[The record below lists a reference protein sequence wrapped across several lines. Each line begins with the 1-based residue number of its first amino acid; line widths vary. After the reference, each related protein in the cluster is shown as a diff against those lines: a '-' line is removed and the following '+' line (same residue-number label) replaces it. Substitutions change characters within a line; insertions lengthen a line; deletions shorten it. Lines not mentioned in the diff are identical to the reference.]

1 MIPRKH
7 AACLALLF
15 IAFAGGETLSAALSP
30 AKTPHSV
37 KPATTREPLKRSSA
51 IDDSLALPSAKDL
64 TLRSDGVHKADA
76 LAHFV
81 QGVDYE
87 ENGEMDKALEAY
99 RQVLNVDPGEV
110 ELAVRVAALLVR
122 EDEYPDAI
130 DVLKDAVKARPNA
143 PEPYLSLSFIYAKYL
158 RKIDQAIAFANKAIA
173 LDPQSI
179 EGYQRLFEIEI
190 ASADEKRALAT
201 LDRAAKIP
209 AASPSFWIRLG
220 RLYSSIFL
228 KPDAHPSPEQTARLN
243 EIYKTAAMKGQDDTA
258 VLKEAGDYFAST
270 EQIKD
275 ALPLYLRV
283 LELKPD
289 DANVREKLA
298 TAFVLTNQ
306 RSRAIET
313 LDTIIKEHPEKYQPY
328 ELLAQLHDDEAR
340 SLARANQLETANAEF
355 KKAAANYEQSL
366 LINPNH
372 PTTYLRLAE
381 LFLAPLKQGDRAVAL
396 LKEARRRYPDAP
408 EFAYYLA
415 IALRES
421 NNPKEA
427 VITFEEA
434 LNEAQN
440 TNAELLTARFYLDYG
455 AAAEQAGLYDKAA
468 ELFRKAIAMDP
479 ANAAE
484 PYNYLGYMWAE
495 QNIHLE
501 EAEDAIKR
509 ALQLDP
515 GNGAYLDSMAW
526 VEYRQ
531 GKFEQALENLKRA
544 VQNLPREDPVVFDHL
559 GDTYSKLNRM
569 SQAIE
574 AWQKAHTLDPSNKAL
589 AAKID
594 SHKTKVS
601 KTQPVGAKP

>member
-1 MIPRKH
+1 MIPRRH
-7 AACLALLF
+7 SACLALLL
-15 IAFAGGETLSAALSP
+15 IAFAGVQTTSAALSP
-30 AKTPHSV
+30 SKALRSGKVT
-37 KPATTREPLKRSSA
+37 TTRETLKRSGA
-51 IDDSLALPSAKDL
+51 MDDSLALPLAKDL

-110 ELAVRVAALLVR
+110 ELAIRVAALLVR

-179 EGYQRLFEIEI
+179 DGYERLFEIEI
-190 ASADEKRALAT
+190 ASGDEKRALAA
-201 LDRAAKIP
+201 LDRAAKVP
-209 AASPSFWIRLG
+209 SATPSFWIRLG

-270 EQIKD
+270 EQIKE

-306 RSRAIET
+306 RSRAVET

-340 SLARANQLETANAEF
+340 SLARTNQLEAANAEF

-396 LKEARRRYPDAP
+396 LKEARRLYPDAP

-421 NNPKEA
+421 NKAKEA
-427 VITFEEA
+427 IITFEEA

-495 QNIHLE
+495 QNTHLE

-526 VEYRQ
+526 VQYRQ
-531 GKFEQALENLKRA
+531 GKFEQALENVNRA
-544 VQNLPREDPVVFDHL
+544 VQNLAREDPVVFDHL
-559 GDTYSKLNRM
+559 GDIYLKLNRTP
-569 SQAIE
+569 QAIE
-574 AWQKAHTLDPSNKAL
+574 AWQKARTLDPSNKEV

-594 SHKTKVS
+594 KHKTRVS
-601 KTQPVGAKP
+601 KTEPVGAKP

>member
-7 AACLALLF
+7 VACLALLF
-15 IAFAGGETLSAALSP
+15 TAFAGIETTFAALSP
-30 AKTPHSV
+30 TKAPHSG
-37 KPATTREPLKRSSA
+37 KPTTAREPLKRSSV
-51 IDDSLALPSAKDL
+51 IDDSIALPSAKDL
-64 TLRSDGVHKADA
+64 ALRSDGVHKADA

-179 EGYQRLFEIEI
+179 DGYQRLFEIEI
-190 ASADEKRALAT
+190 ASGDEKRALAT

-220 RLYSSIFL
+220 RLYSSVFL
-228 KPDAHPSPEQTARLN
+228 KPDAHPSPEQTAWLN

-306 RSRAIET
+306 RSRAVET
-313 LDTIIKEHPEKYQPY
+313 LDSIIKEHPEKYQP
-328 ELLAQLHDDEAR
+328 
-340 SLARANQLETANAEF
+340 
-355 KKAAANYEQSL
+355 EQ
-366 LINPNH
+366 
-372 PTTYLRLAE
+372 
-381 LFLAPLKQGDRAVAL
+381 
-396 LKEARRRYPDAP
+396 
-408 EFAYYLA
+408 
-415 IALRES
+415 
-421 NNPKEA
+421 
-427 VITFEEA
+427 
-434 LNEAQN
+434 
-440 TNAELLTARFYLDYG
+440 
-455 AAAEQAGLYDKAA
+455 
-468 ELFRKAIAMDP
+468 
-479 ANAAE
+479 
-484 PYNYLGYMWAE
+484 
-495 QNIHLE
+495 
-501 EAEDAIKR
+501 
-509 ALQLDP
+509 
-515 GNGAYLDSMAW
+515 
-526 VEYRQ
+526 
-531 GKFEQALENLKRA
+531 
-544 VQNLPREDPVVFDHL
+544 
-559 GDTYSKLNRM
+559 
-569 SQAIE
+569 
-574 AWQKAHTLDPSNKAL
+574 
-589 AAKID
+589 
-594 SHKTKVS
+594 
-601 KTQPVGAKP
+601 

>member
-7 AACLALLF
+7 AAWVGLLF
-15 IAFAGGETLSAALSP
+15 IAFAGADRLSAAPSP
-30 AKTPHSV
+30 TKARRTV
-37 KPATTREPLKRSSA
+37 KPAGTREMVKRSSA
-51 IDDSLALPSAKDL
+51 IDDSIVLPPAKDL

-81 QGVDYE
+81 QGIDYE

-99 RQVLNVDPGEV
+99 REVLNVDPGEV

-130 DVLKDAVKARPNA
+130 DILKDAVKARPNA

-158 RKIDQAIAFANKAIA
+158 RKIDQAIAFANKAIV

-179 EGYQRLFEIEI
+179 DGYQRVFEIEI
-190 ASADEKRALAT
+190 ASGNEQRALAT
-201 LDRAAKIP
+201 LDRAGKVQ
-209 AASPSFWIRLG
+209 STTPSFWIKLG
-220 RLYSSIFL
+220 RLYSSVFL
-228 KPDAHPSPEQTARLN
+228 KPDAHLSPEQTARLN
-243 EIYKTAAMKGQDDTA
+243 EIYKTAAMNGQDDPA

-283 LELKPD
+283 LELRPD

-298 TAFVLTNQ
+298 TGFVLTNQ
-306 RSRAIET
+306 RSRAVET
-313 LDTIIKEHPEKYQPY
+313 LDAIIKEHPEKYQPY

-340 SLARANQLETANAEF
+340 SLARLNQVDAANAEF

-455 AAAEQAGLYDKAA
+455 AAAEQAGFYDKAA

-484 PYNYLGYMWAE
+484 PYNYLGYMWAD
-495 QNIHLE
+495 QNTHLE

-526 VEYRQ
+526 VQYRQ

-544 VQNLPREDPVVFDHL
+544 VQNLPREDAVVFEHL
-559 GDTYSKLNRM
+559 GDTYLKLNRM
-569 SQAIE
+569 PQALE
-574 AWQKAHTLDPSNKAL
+574 AWQKSRALDPSNKEL
-589 AAKID
+589 TAKID
-594 SHKTKVS
+594 KHKTRVS
-601 KTQPVGAKP
+601 KTESVGAKP